1 MEKKKEHIIKPVYAI
16 PCLNEIGEYFFIK
29 FNTDNE
35 KQALTLATCVQGKRG
50 KKSLVIL
57 TEQGDIYNL

>member
-1 MEKKKEHIIKPVYAI
+1 MEKKKEYITKPMYAI
-16 PCLNEIGEYFFIK
+16 PCLNEIGEYFFVT
-29 FNTDNE
+29 FNTNNE
-35 KQALTLATCVQGKRG
+35 KKALTLATCIQGRKG

>member
-1 MEKKKEHIIKPVYAI
+1 MEKREHITKPVYAI
-16 PCLNEIGEYFFIK
+16 PCLNEIGEYFFVK

-35 KQALTLATCVQGKRG
+35 KKALTLATCVQGKRG

-57 TEQGDIYNL
+57 TDEGDIYTL